1 MSVPSRLPLR
11 QQDSAWSC
19 LVCFCA
25 TVLQTVSMGLATT
38 FGVLFPVIMEHFDAN
53 RQQTARIIS
62 ICIGL
67 LYCASPL
74 AALMTKVLNCRY
86 VTMFGAL
93 IIAAGLTSTSF
104 AESILI
110 YYGTYSI
117 MVGFGISCVRTANF
131 LVVAKYFRRWK
142 SLSTGIVTAGTGFGE
157 IVFSPLTQTLVVN
170 FGLANSLRYL
180 AAMVF
185 TCGFLAVVYD
195 PDVQEFEDD
204 DYVSLEEED
213 SAGGYNGVNIVDCS
227 MWRSAPFIVFSL
239 ASMMKSAGTY
249 VVLVHLVKYAE
260 EHGIPSDKSFLLLMF
275 AGISGCIG
283 MLVAGLVTKFM
294 EPRYVFQIAY
304 IITGSTVLLLTIK
317 HDFNFLTALSFVFG
331 FAQGSGTTT
340 SNIIFLTLV
349 NKNRRAVAFGWANF
363 MTSLA
368 IVVAPPF
375 AGFLADTLKS
385 YKPAFYFAGSTLL
398 IGAFLPCFLT
408 ISCTSEREPQ
418 PEVKDS
424 EILNPKLTKGG
435 NCA

>member
-1 MSVPSRLPLR
+1 
-11 QQDSAWSC
+11 
-19 LVCFCA
+19 
-25 TVLQTVSMGLATT
+25 
-38 FGVLFPVIMEHFDAN
+38 
-53 RQQTARIIS
+53 
-62 ICIGL
+62 
-67 LYCASPL
+67 
-74 AALMTKVLNCRY
+74 MTKVLNCRY

-249 VVLVHLVKYAE
+249 VVLVHLV
-260 EHGIPSDKSFLLLMF
+260 S
-275 AGISGCIG
+275 
-283 MLVAGLVTKFM
+283 
-294 EPRYVFQIAY
+294 
-304 IITGSTVLLLTIK
+304 
-317 HDFNFLTALSFVFG
+317 
-331 FAQGSGTTT
+331 
-340 SNIIFLTLV
+340 
-349 NKNRRAVAFGWANF
+349 
-363 MTSLA
+363 
-368 IVVAPPF
+368 
-375 AGFLADTLKS
+375 
-385 YKPAFYFAGSTLL
+385 
-398 IGAFLPCFLT
+398 
-408 ISCTSEREPQ
+408 
-418 PEVKDS
+418 
-424 EILNPKLTKGG
+424 
-435 NCA
+435 